1 MRPPLFR
8 VASSLYG
15 VGGILAAKNP
25 KPKSF
30 IPVESIK
37 IGAYNIPVFL
47 TDDYIPFGTSDVLGL
62 YESNELRITLSTI
75 VCKQRLKHIVC
86 HEVCHAMADIH
97 HIPMPNNDEQM
108 EVVNDAFA
116 TALYAFIK
124 DNPELVRWLMQA

>member
-1 MRPPLFR
+1 M
-8 VASSLYG
+8 
-15 VGGILAAKNP
+15 AAKNP
-25 KPKSF
+25 KLKSL
-30 IPVESIK
+30 IPVESVK
-37 IGAYNIPVFL
+37 VGAYVVPLVL
-47 TDDYIPFGTSDVLGL
+47 TDDYIPFGATDALGL
-62 YESNELRITLSTI
+62 YESNQLRITLSTT

-97 HIPMPNNDEQM
+97 HIPMPPNDEQM